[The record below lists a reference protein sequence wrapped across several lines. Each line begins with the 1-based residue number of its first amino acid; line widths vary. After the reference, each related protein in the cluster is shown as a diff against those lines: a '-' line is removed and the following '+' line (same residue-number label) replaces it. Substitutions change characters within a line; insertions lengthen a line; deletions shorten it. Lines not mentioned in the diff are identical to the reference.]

1 MNGLCRLSILLVVV
15 TLLAMICQPAMAS
28 GIGIGPNEIT
38 INQATRGGTYDRTLT
53 LFNPGENGVN
63 VNVRTDGVAG
73 DWINLY
79 RFDDRQTP
87 ITEMFIPAKSNSQL
101 VFRAIVPSD
110 TPTGTYQARIIA
122 ETRSEEVV
130 GGVGTVLRARSTVT
144 IHVTGA
150 EIVSGNVE
158 TITVADTETGVPLV
172 INTRFRNTGN
182 VIVTPD
188 VHTTIKTNGNVV
200 GEAKSSEK
208 QVIPD
213 TSEAIMIEWDTDG
226 MEPGT
231 YTASVVAYLRGQ
243 TIASQEVDFEIFPY
257 GQLSRDG
264 KIDEL
269 KYEGM
274 MRTGTPIKLSSIFTN
289 TGRISTRAVLNA
301 EIFKNGNFVNVISG
315 DTVLVPVGSHAEV
328 FSYVTLDEPGDYQI
342 KYWALFEG
350 QRTETK
356 EISLTVSGAEQQ
368 AQPQASPL
376 SPISVIVVSMMLI
389 LFTTR
394 GRLSRRD

>member
-1 MNGLCRLSILLVVV
+1 MKGLCKLSVLLVVV

-38 INQATRGGTYDRTLT
+38 IDQATRGGTYDRTLT
-53 LFNPGENGVN
+53 LFNPGNNGVN
-63 VNVRTDGVAG
+63 VNIRTDGVAG

-79 RFDDRQTP
+79 RFDDRHNP
-87 ITEMFIPAKSNSQL
+87 ITEMYIPAKSNSQL

-110 TPTGTYQARIIA
+110 TPTGTYQARVIA
-122 ETRSEEVV
+122 ETRSEEII

-144 IHVTGA
+144 IHVTGS
-150 EIVSGNVE
+150 EIVSGTVE
-158 TITVADTETGVPLV
+158 TITIGNTETGVPLV

-182 VIVTPD
+182 VIVTPE
-188 VHTTIKTNGNVV
+188 VHSTIKKDGNVI

-213 TSEAIMIEWDTDG
+213 TSEAIMVEWDTEG
-226 MEPGT
+226 IEPGT

-243 TIASQEVDFEIFPY
+243 TIASQEIGFEIFPY

-274 MRTGTPIKLSSIFTN
+274 MRVGTPIKLSSIFTN

-301 EIFKNGNFVNVISG
+301 EIYRNGNFVNVISG
-315 DTVLVPVGSHAEV
+315 DTVLVPVGTHAEL
-328 FSYVTLDEPGDYQI
+328 FSYVTLDEPGEYQI
-342 KYWALFEG
+342 KYWALYEG
-350 QRTETK
+350 QRTETQ
-356 EISLTVSGAEQQ
+356 ERSLTVSGAEQQ
-368 AQPQASPL
+368 TQSQSSPL
-376 SPISVIVVSMMLI
+376 SPISVIVASMMLV
-389 LFTTR
+389 LFATG
-394 GRLSRRD
+394 GRLKRRD